1 MLIFNSF
8 YLILPLQP
16 QTTTMEL
23 TQEKPI
29 AIDSPL
35 HLRPRFKLFSTETV
49 EDLKIRFEKEKTN
62 LSSDFKIN
70 LAGNYIYLGIG
81 FSKRAYWSPNLQLEL
96 EEHEDGRT
104 HIRGVFGPDPVL
116 WTLFMFLHFV
126 IAGIFLIFGVIAYS
140 KFNLN
145 ESFQFDL
152 AVMFV
157 MTCFW
162 FLLYFIA
169 RYNRSR
175 GVDQAKDLEDLMR
188 KILD

>member
-1 MLIFNSF
+1 M
-8 YLILPLQP
+8 Q
-16 QTTTMEL
+16 L

-35 HLRPRFKLFSTETV
+35 HLRPRFELFSTETV
-49 EDLKIRFEKEKTN
+49 DDLKACFEKEKNN
-62 LSSDFKIN
+62 LSPDFKMN
-70 LAGNYIYLGIG
+70 LVGNYIFLGIG
-81 FSKRAYWSPNLQLEL
+81 LTKREYWSPNLQLEL
-96 EEHEDGRT
+96 EEYEDGRT

-126 IAGIFLIFGVIAYS
+126 VAGIFLIFGVIAYS
-140 KFNLN
+140 KYNLG

-157 MTCFW
+157 MTNIW

-175 GVDQAKDLEDLMR
+175 GVGQAKELEDLMR
-188 KILD
+188 KVLE